1 MSRIGL
7 KLDFDQ
13 IRERID
19 NEKEGLRPSEWAQ
32 KIGVRPN
39 VVTNIH
45 GKTKQKPSLE
55 YIVAVSLATG
65 RPVDYFLFGE
75 ASSAEIKDEV
85 TRRHAD
91 LVTQFK
97 NKREAYLGNCDLL
110 EIEMVSE
117 ATFNRTIGYI
127 KGVKETLVEASDKRN
142 PKGLAVGKKAVN
154 DK

>member
-1 MSRIGL
+1 MAHNRLKEIRKELDLTQAQMAETLGL
-7 KLDFDQ
+7 K
-13 IRERID
+13 R
-19 NEKEGLRPSEWAQ
+19 N
-32 KIGVRPN
+32 
-39 VVTNIH
+39 NITH
-45 GKTKQKPSLE
+45 LEMGKTTLTKLH
-55 YIVAVSLATG
+55 ALAIEH
-65 RPVDYFLFGE
+65 LFGIRAGWLLE
-75 ASSAEIKDEV
+75 GVGEKYAKKVAPVTQTLDEV
-85 TRRHAD
+85 TKRHAD

-127 KGVKETLVEASDKRN
+127 KGVKETLVETSDKRN